1 LTLTER
7 LEQLAKRF
15 EIYGDWAAADEL
27 RTIKLPGRPRIKR
40 VNGGTPHQNRLL
52 DLQQRIIKAGGELE
66 LFLDDPLIPSTHKT
80 EDERL
85 NFLHRIHTL
94 EDRPDL
100 RRAKKAR
107 G

>member
-1 LTLTER
+1 MTPAER

-15 EIYGDWAAADEL
+15 ESYGDWAAADEL
-27 RTIKLPGRPRIKR
+27 RSIKLPGRPRIER
-40 VNGGTPHQNRLL
+40 VNGGTPRQIRLL
-52 DLQQRIIKAGGELE
+52 DLQQRIIDADGELE
-66 LFLDDPLIPSTHKT
+66 LFMDDPLIPSTHKT

-85 NFLHRIHTL
+85 NFLQRIYTL